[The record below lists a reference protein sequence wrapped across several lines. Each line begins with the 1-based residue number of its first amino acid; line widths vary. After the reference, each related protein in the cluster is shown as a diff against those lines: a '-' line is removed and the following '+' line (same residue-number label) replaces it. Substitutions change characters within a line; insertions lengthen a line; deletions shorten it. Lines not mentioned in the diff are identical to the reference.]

1 MSLDYLVAPVAILSV
16 IAAIT
21 LVSFGVSG
29 LRNGRKRQG
38 AWLLAGGI
46 LMVVVPV
53 GATAAWN
60 AYREWASWEHTVS
73 VQGLDPTGAP
83 EFAVDIRHQA
93 GYADS
98 STYNFAEAGD
108 LDSVRAVFQRQ
119 HLDGVAA
126 DSGPFVEGDLT
137 SAWHVYLSGT
147 RFDLF
152 DAGDGSFTVAT
163 QVAWVSRPDASGD
176 AVAIPFPSGS
186 SPAALTPEVTK
197 YATDLT
203 QEQWREFF
211 EPIDGVVF
219 TEMAI
224 AVPTSA
230 GGTATLTFGESDG
243 LRAFTVSLSD

>member
-1 MSLDYLVAPVAILSV
+1 MSLDYLVAPVAILLV

-21 LVSFGVSG
+21 LVSFGISG

-93 GYADS
+93 GYSDS

-108 LDSVRAVFQRQ
+108 LLQAANGADPQDPYGAGRATHLLSDFLEAHAFQVAQ
-119 HLDGVAA
+119 HDDFAVTGRETGELIGQHGGGLAAIGLGAGGGVLGNQRCFEFRGRVVDVGQTLVQRDLAAGVAA
-126 DSGPFVEGDLT
+126 
-137 SAWHVYLSGT
+137 
-147 RFDLF
+147 
-152 DAGDGSFTVAT
+152 
-163 QVAWVSRPDASGD
+163 SR
-176 AVAIPFPSGS
+176 
-186 SPAALTPEVTK
+186 
-197 YATDLT
+197 
-203 QEQWREFF
+203 
-211 EPIDGVVF
+211 
-219 TEMAI
+219 
-224 AVPTSA
+224 
-230 GGTATLTFGESDG
+230 
-243 LRAFTVSLSD
+243 